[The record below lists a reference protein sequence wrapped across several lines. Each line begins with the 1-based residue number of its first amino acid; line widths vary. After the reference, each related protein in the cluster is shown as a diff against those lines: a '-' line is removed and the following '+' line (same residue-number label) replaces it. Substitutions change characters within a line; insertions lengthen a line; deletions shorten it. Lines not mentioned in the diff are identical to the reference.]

1 MQGGEFSAPRVLLD
15 FSFFAVFF
23 PFIPNICESF
33 GIPRENDRLFFRM
46 FFNMFFNCI
55 NRGTILSGCRKL
67 FYGLPVNFFPSARK
81 NFTVC
86 LIGYFPL
93 SPVELHFYEPHTFEF
108 LECFRYG
115 GAADFVLFLN
125 CFVRFVE
132 GFPISRKA
140 VYLCEEGFFNK

>member
-1 MQGGEFSAPRVLLD
+1 MQSGEFSAPRVLLYL
-15 FSFFAVFF
+15 SLSAVFF

-67 FYGLPVNFFPSARK
+67 FYGLPVKFFPSARK
-81 NFTVC
+81 YFTVC

-93 SPVELHFYEPHTFEF
+93 SPIELHFNKPHTFEF
-108 LECFRYG
+108 LECFRDG

-125 CFVRFVE
+125 RFVRFVE